1 MVAAANPHFAHSDSG
16 KTAGRLVD
24 KRPGAMMRRRVFQ
37 VACNHLPF
45 GFLCALVFLR
55 PEHLTVA
62 VFPAVVFLVVIHDA
76 AFVFDTDAALADDF
90 DVADDGDVL

>member
-1 MVAAANPHFAHSDSG
+1 LVAAANPRFAHSDSG

-24 KRPGAMMRRRVFQ
+24 KRPGAMMRRWFFQ

-55 PEHLTVA
+55 RSISQPP
-62 VFPAVVFLVVIHDA
+62 FFQQ
-76 AFVFDTDAALADDF
+76 
-90 DVADDGDVL
+90 